1 MKAYVNNMKQAIP
14 SVLVLILFLSVV
26 SAAAAAQSGIYEPG
40 TGLQGAELN
49 ETGQGQQAGLNE
61 SGQGVNQSQQAG
73 LNESGQGIGQTQQE
87 QVEQETQNVGEN
99 ATLQI
104 QQREEVRV
112 QNASELHEMIEQ
124 REREMNQEI
133 QSLEEHQQLVYLNQN
148 KVRLAVQSLFA
159 MEELVGSIGPQVSQ
173 IADEINTSVQATIQA
188 EERIQARNTIVRFFA
203 GGDEEAAQE
212 IEQQVIQNQERIREL
227 QQLQEECDCDEQVR
241 AILQEQI
248 QNVEQEQ
255 TRLQQVALNE
265 LNDKGLFGWLWK

>member
-1 MKAYVNNMKQAIP
+1 MKITIP

-26 SAAAAAQSGIYEPG
+26 SAAAAAPSGIYEPG

-73 LNESGQGIGQTQQE
+73 LNETGQGNGQTQQE
-87 QVEQETQNVGEN
+87 QVEQETQNIGEN
-99 ATLQI
+99 KTIQI

-112 QNASELHEMIEQ
+112 QNASELHEVVEQ

-133 QSLEEHQQLVYLNQN
+133 QELEEHQQLVYQNQN
-148 KVRLAVQSLFA
+148 KVRLAVQSLLA
-159 MEELVGSIGPQVSQ
+159 AEELIGGVGTQVSQ
-173 IADEINTSVQATIQA
+173 IAEEINTSVQVTIQA

-203 GGDEEAAQE
+203 GGDEGAAQE
-212 IEQQVIQNQERIREL
+212 IEQQVIQNQERIQQL

-248 QNVEQEQ
+248 QNMDHEQ
-255 TRLQQVALNE
+255 TRLQQLALNE

>member
-1 MKAYVNNMKQAIP
+1 MKIAIP
-14 SVLVLILFLSVV
+14 SVLVLILITGVF
-26 SAAAAAQSGIYEPG
+26 SAAAAAPSGIHEPG
-40 TGLQGAELN
+40 TGIQGTNLN
-49 ETGQGQQAGLNE
+49 ESGQGPQAGLNE

-104 QQREEVRV
+104 QQRVEVRV
-112 QNASELHEMIEQ
+112 QNSSELYEMIEQ
-124 REREMNQEI
+124 RELEMNQEI

-148 KVRLAVQSLFA
+148 KVRLTVQSLLA
-159 MEELVGSIGPQVSQ
+159 AEELMGGVGTQISQ
-173 IADEINTSVQATIQA
+173 IAEEINTSVQATIRA
-188 EERIQARNTIVRFFA
+188 EERIQSRNSFLRFFV

-212 IEQQVIQNQERIREL
+212 IEQQVIQNQERIQQL
-227 QQLQEECDCDEQVR
+227 QQLVEGGDCDDGVR
-241 AILQEQI
+241 AMLQEQL

-255 TRLQQVALNE
+255 TRLQQLALNE